1 MGGGLLQLVAYGA
14 QDVYLT
20 GNPQI
25 TFFKV
30 VYRRHTN
37 FALESIQQT
46 FNGTAGFNNTIT
58 CTVSRNGDLINRVY
72 VEMDLPQ
79 IVELAKHNN
88 VNQSGLLE
96 NTQIVLYKNYVGLQ
110 LLKNVVVEIGGQ
122 QIDKQ
127 YSDWMYIWNEL
138 SLPDGKRDGYN
149 KMVGENGLDLSK
161 KENNKLFVPL
171 EFWFCR
177 NVGLALPLIALQ
189 YHEVKFK
196 IEFAS
201 LSDVT
206 VEFTTDGTGS
216 IPASL
221 NEGST
226 SIQFPNVNI
235 WVDYIYLDTD
245 ERRKFA
251 QLSHEYLIEQLQ
263 FSGAEEYKSQLRLN
277 FNHPVKELVWVYND
291 AANWKWNDFSN
302 NDANPFD
309 TAHLKLNGNDRFA
322 KREGKYF
329 DVVLLSYSGGNSGGG
344 FSYSREEVF
353 PTHLGTEIIEGRW
366 ILPMFEGDPGNTM
379 YEFID
384 GLRYT
389 YYCAQD
395 SGCDAAY
402 WNSLDTTDALPTVN
416 PYTVDENTI
425 SIDLH
430 FGNMATYTMDF
441 RCDGKL
447 VDFYYDEDDSWEGL
461 HSTMSR
467 VGYDTSQCEEL
478 NSFPISGRWLWGYG
492 FHPLASTMHELID
505 GTMYTYYCTQ
515 DSGCDATDWDLLDT
529 SDAIPNPD
537 FYTFTNDTL
546 TINDGPGA
554 HVNFE
559 CNGNIAIFNDN
570 TVSYWWRVGLDTTEC
585 EGFFLDLP
593 STSLNPN
600 TFRLNQNYPNPF
612 NPTTNLSYELSDDSY
627 VTITVYDLLGNVV
640 RNLVSEN
647 QSSGIKSVQW
657 DATNEQGQSVAAGV
671 YLYRIESGSFTNTK
685 KNDPS

>member
-1 MGGGLLQLVAYGA
+1 MKQIYFFNVTLILSILSVYAQGTESIEGRWIPSTFGNTMYEFVDTEPFAEAGLRYTYYCDDENGCDSTYWNSLDTSDAIPNPNPYSVSSDGNTLSINLFFGNVATYELGYRCEGQVVDFYFDEDDDWEGLHSTMFREGFDSTNNECLETNPEDCICLELWDPVCGIDGNTYSNACFATCEYVVIHYEGACINQQVVTFTKEDSADWTLPENQDRITDNVWITRKHNQSLFNIAQETGYSGGAGSPVGTLWAGTSTADA
-14 QDVYLT
+14 QDEDFVSFVEMHG
-20 GNPQI
+20 GNPQ
-25 TFFKV
+25 
-30 VYRRHTN
+30 
-37 FALESIQQT
+37 S
-46 FNGTAGFNNTIT
+46 
-58 CTVSRNGDLINRVY
+58 LIN
-72 VEMDLPQ
+72 DTISLHLP
-79 IVELAKHNN
+79 E
-88 VNQSGLLE
+88 S
-96 NTQIVLYKNYVGLQ
+96 
-110 LLKNVVVEIGGQ
+110 
-122 QIDKQ
+122 
-127 YSDWMYIWNEL
+127 
-138 SLPDGKRDGYN
+138 
-149 KMVGENGLDLSK
+149 
-161 KENNKLFVPL
+161 
-171 EFWFCR
+171 
-177 NVGLALPLIALQ
+177 
-189 YHEVKFK
+189 
-196 IEFAS
+196 
-201 LSDVT
+201 
-206 VEFTTDGTGS
+206 
-216 IPASL
+216 
-221 NEGST
+221 
-226 SIQFPNVNI
+226 
-235 WVDYIYLDTD
+235 
-245 ERRKFA
+245 
-251 QLSHEYLIEQLQ
+251 
-263 FSGAEEYKSQLRLN
+263 
-277 FNHPVKELVWVYND
+277 
-291 AANWKWNDFSN
+291 
-302 NDANPFD
+302 
-309 TAHLKLNGNDRFA
+309 
-322 KREGKYF
+322 GKYF

-353 PTHLGTEIIEGRW
+353 PTHLGAEIIEGRW

-395 SGCDAAY
+395 SGCDATY
-402 WNSLDTTDALPTVN
+402 WNSLDTSDALPTVN
-416 PYTVDENTI
+416 PYTVDDNTI

-467 VGYDTSQCEEL
+467 VGYDTGECEEL

-492 FHPLASTMHELID
+492 FHPLASTMYELID
-505 GTMYTYYCTQ
+505 GTMYTYYCMQ

-554 HVNFE
+554 HINFE

-570 TVSYWWRVGLDTTEC
+570 TVSYWWRVGLDTSEC

-593 STSLNPN
+593 STAINPN

-612 NPTTNLSYELSDDSY
+612 NPTTNLSYELSADSY

-640 RNLVSEN
+640 RNLVSEY
-647 QSSGIKSVQW
+647 QSSGLKSVQW

-685 KNDPS
+685 KMILLK

>member
-1 MGGGLLQLVAYGA
+1 MKQRYFFNVTLFLSIFSVYVQGTEYIEGRWIPSTFSNTMYEFVDTEPFAEAGLRYTYYCDDENGCDSTYWNSLDTSDAIPNPNPYSVSSDGNTLSINLFFGNVATYEIGYRCEGQVVDFYFDEDDDWEGLHSTMFRQGFDFSDNECLETNPENCTCTQQWDPVCGIDGNTYSNACFATCEYVVIHYEGACINQQVVTFTKEDSADWTLPENQDRITNNVWITRKHNQSLFNIAQETGYSGGAGSPVGTLWAGTSTAGA
-14 QDVYLT
+14 LDEEFVSFVEMHG
-20 GNPQI
+20 GNPQ
-25 TFFKV
+25 
-30 VYRRHTN
+30 
-37 FALESIQQT
+37 S
-46 FNGTAGFNNTIT
+46 
-58 CTVSRNGDLINRVY
+58 LIN
-72 VEMDLPQ
+72 DTISLHLP
-79 IVELAKHNN
+79 E
-88 VNQSGLLE
+88 S
-96 NTQIVLYKNYVGLQ
+96 
-110 LLKNVVVEIGGQ
+110 
-122 QIDKQ
+122 
-127 YSDWMYIWNEL
+127 
-138 SLPDGKRDGYN
+138 
-149 KMVGENGLDLSK
+149 
-161 KENNKLFVPL
+161 
-171 EFWFCR
+171 
-177 NVGLALPLIALQ
+177 
-189 YHEVKFK
+189 
-196 IEFAS
+196 
-201 LSDVT
+201 
-206 VEFTTDGTGS
+206 
-216 IPASL
+216 
-221 NEGST
+221 
-226 SIQFPNVNI
+226 
-235 WVDYIYLDTD
+235 
-245 ERRKFA
+245 
-251 QLSHEYLIEQLQ
+251 
-263 FSGAEEYKSQLRLN
+263 
-277 FNHPVKELVWVYND
+277 
-291 AANWKWNDFSN
+291 
-302 NDANPFD
+302 
-309 TAHLKLNGNDRFA
+309 
-322 KREGKYF
+322 GKYF

-353 PTHLGTEIIEGRW
+353 PTHLSAEIIEGRW

-395 SGCDAAY
+395 SGCDASY
-402 WNSLDTTDALPTVN
+402 WNSLDTSDALPTVN
-416 PYTVDENTI
+416 PYTVDDNTI

-492 FHPLASTMHELID
+492 FHPLASTMYELID
-505 GTMYTYYCTQ
+505 GTMYTYYCMQ
-515 DSGCDATDWDLLDT
+515 DSGCDATNWDLLDT

-612 NPTTNLSYELSDDSY
+612 NPTTNLSYELSTESY

-647 QSSGIKSVQW
+647 QSSGLKSVQW

-685 KNDPS
+685 KMILLK

>member
-1 MGGGLLQLVAYGA
+1 MKQRYFFNVTLFLSIFSVYVQGTESIEGRWIPSTFSNTMYEFVDTEPFAEAGLRYTYYCDDENGCDSTYWNSLDTSDAIPNPNPYSVSSDGNTLSINLFFGNVATYELGYRCEGQVVDFYFDEDDDWEGLHSTMFRQGFDSSDNECLETYPEDCICTQQWDPVCGIDGNTYSNACYATCEYVVIHYEGACINQQVITFTKEDSADWTLPENQDRITDNVWITRKHNQSLFNIAQETGYSGGAGSPVGTLWAGTSTA
-14 QDVYLT
+14 DTQDEDFVSFVEMHG
-20 GNPQI
+20 GNPQ
-25 TFFKV
+25 T
-30 VYRRHTN
+30 
-37 FALESIQQT
+37 
-46 FNGTAGFNNTIT
+46 
-58 CTVSRNGDLINRVY
+58 LIN
-72 VEMDLPQ
+72 DTISLHLP
-79 IVELAKHNN
+79 E
-88 VNQSGLLE
+88 S
-96 NTQIVLYKNYVGLQ
+96 
-110 LLKNVVVEIGGQ
+110 
-122 QIDKQ
+122 
-127 YSDWMYIWNEL
+127 
-138 SLPDGKRDGYN
+138 
-149 KMVGENGLDLSK
+149 
-161 KENNKLFVPL
+161 
-171 EFWFCR
+171 
-177 NVGLALPLIALQ
+177 
-189 YHEVKFK
+189 
-196 IEFAS
+196 
-201 LSDVT
+201 
-206 VEFTTDGTGS
+206 
-216 IPASL
+216 
-221 NEGST
+221 
-226 SIQFPNVNI
+226 
-235 WVDYIYLDTD
+235 
-245 ERRKFA
+245 
-251 QLSHEYLIEQLQ
+251 
-263 FSGAEEYKSQLRLN
+263 
-277 FNHPVKELVWVYND
+277 
-291 AANWKWNDFSN
+291 
-302 NDANPFD
+302 
-309 TAHLKLNGNDRFA
+309 
-322 KREGKYF
+322 GKYF

-353 PTHLGTEIIEGRW
+353 PTHLSDEIIEGRW

-395 SGCDAAY
+395 SGCDASY
-402 WNSLDTTDALPTVN
+402 WNSLDTSDALPTVN

-447 VDFYYDEDDSWEGL
+447 VDFFYDEDDSWEGL

-492 FHPLASTMHELID
+492 FHPLASTMYELID
-505 GTMYTYYCTQ
+505 GTMYTYYCMQ

-593 STSLNPN
+593 STSFNPN

-612 NPTTNLSYELSDDSY
+612 NPTTNLSYELSADSY

-685 KNDPS
+685 KMILLK

>member
-1 MGGGLLQLVAYGA
+1 MKQRYFFNVTLFLSIFSVYVQGTESIEGRWIPSTFSNTMYEFVDTEPFAEAGLRYTYYCDDENGCDSTYWNSLDTSDAIPNPNPYSVSSDGNTLSINLFFGNVATYELGYRCEGQVVDFYFDEDDDWEGLHSTMFRQGFDSSDNECLETYPEDCICTQQWDPVCGIDGNTYSNACYATCEYVVIHYEGACINQQVITFTKEDSADWTLPENQDRITDNVWITRKHNQSLFNISQETGYSGGAGSPVGTLWAGTSTA
-14 QDVYLT
+14 DTQDEDFVSFVEMHG
-20 GNPQI
+20 GNPQ
-25 TFFKV
+25 T
-30 VYRRHTN
+30 
-37 FALESIQQT
+37 
-46 FNGTAGFNNTIT
+46 
-58 CTVSRNGDLINRVY
+58 LIN
-72 VEMDLPQ
+72 DTISLHLP
-79 IVELAKHNN
+79 E
-88 VNQSGLLE
+88 S
-96 NTQIVLYKNYVGLQ
+96 
-110 LLKNVVVEIGGQ
+110 
-122 QIDKQ
+122 
-127 YSDWMYIWNEL
+127 
-138 SLPDGKRDGYN
+138 
-149 KMVGENGLDLSK
+149 
-161 KENNKLFVPL
+161 
-171 EFWFCR
+171 
-177 NVGLALPLIALQ
+177 
-189 YHEVKFK
+189 
-196 IEFAS
+196 
-201 LSDVT
+201 
-206 VEFTTDGTGS
+206 
-216 IPASL
+216 
-221 NEGST
+221 
-226 SIQFPNVNI
+226 
-235 WVDYIYLDTD
+235 
-245 ERRKFA
+245 
-251 QLSHEYLIEQLQ
+251 
-263 FSGAEEYKSQLRLN
+263 
-277 FNHPVKELVWVYND
+277 
-291 AANWKWNDFSN
+291 
-302 NDANPFD
+302 
-309 TAHLKLNGNDRFA
+309 
-322 KREGKYF
+322 GKYF

-353 PTHLGTEIIEGRW
+353 PTHLSDEIIEGRW

-395 SGCDAAY
+395 SGCDASY
-402 WNSLDTTDALPTVN
+402 WNSLDTSDALPTVN

-447 VDFYYDEDDSWEGL
+447 VDFFYDEDDSWEGL

-492 FHPLASTMHELID
+492 FHPLASTMYELID
-505 GTMYTYYCTQ
+505 GTMYTYYCMQ

-593 STSLNPN
+593 STSFNPN

-612 NPTTNLSYELSDDSY
+612 NPTTNLSYELSADSY
-627 VTITVYDLLGNVV
+627 VTITVYDLLGNMV
-640 RNLVSEN
+640 RNLVSEY

-685 KNDPS
+685 KMILLK

>member
-1 MGGGLLQLVAYGA
+1 MKQIYFFNVTLFLSILSVYAQGTESIEGRWIPSTFGNTMYEFVDTEPFAEAGLRYTYYCDDENGCDSTYWNSLDTSDAIPNPNPYSVSSDGNTLSINLFFGNVATYELGYRCEGQVVDFYFDEDDDWEGLHSTMFREGFDSTNNECLETNPEDCICLELWDPVCGIDGNTYSNACFATCEYVVIHYEGACINQQVVTFTKEDSADWTLPENQDRITDNVWITRKHNQSLFNIAQETGYSGGAGSPVGTLWAGTSTADA
-14 QDVYLT
+14 QDEDFVSFVEMHG
-20 GNPQI
+20 GNPQSMI
-25 TFFKV
+25 NDTISL
-30 VYRRHTN
+30 H
-37 FALESIQQT
+37 LPES
-46 FNGTAGFNNTIT
+46 
-58 CTVSRNGDLINRVY
+58 
-72 VEMDLPQ
+72 
-79 IVELAKHNN
+79 
-88 VNQSGLLE
+88 
-96 NTQIVLYKNYVGLQ
+96 
-110 LLKNVVVEIGGQ
+110 
-122 QIDKQ
+122 
-127 YSDWMYIWNEL
+127 
-138 SLPDGKRDGYN
+138 
-149 KMVGENGLDLSK
+149 
-161 KENNKLFVPL
+161 
-171 EFWFCR
+171 
-177 NVGLALPLIALQ
+177 
-189 YHEVKFK
+189 
-196 IEFAS
+196 
-201 LSDVT
+201 
-206 VEFTTDGTGS
+206 
-216 IPASL
+216 
-221 NEGST
+221 
-226 SIQFPNVNI
+226 
-235 WVDYIYLDTD
+235 
-245 ERRKFA
+245 
-251 QLSHEYLIEQLQ
+251 
-263 FSGAEEYKSQLRLN
+263 
-277 FNHPVKELVWVYND
+277 
-291 AANWKWNDFSN
+291 
-302 NDANPFD
+302 
-309 TAHLKLNGNDRFA
+309 
-322 KREGKYF
+322 GKYF

-353 PTHLGTEIIEGRW
+353 PTHLGAEIIEGRW

-395 SGCDAAY
+395 SGCDATY
-402 WNSLDTTDALPTVN
+402 WNSLDTSDALPTVN
-416 PYTVDENTI
+416 PYTVDDNTI

-447 VDFYYDEDDSWEGL
+447 VDFYYDEDDSWDGL

-467 VGYDTSQCEEL
+467 VGYDTSECEEL

-492 FHPLASTMHELID
+492 FHPLASTMYELID
-505 GTMYTYYCTQ
+505 GTMYTYYCMQ

-554 HVNFE
+554 HINFE

-612 NPTTNLSYELSDDSY
+612 NPTTNLSYELSADSY
-627 VTITVYDLLGNVV
+627 VIITVYDLLGNVV
-640 RNLVSEN
+640 RNLVSEY
-647 QSSGIKSVQW
+647 QSSGLKSVQW

-685 KNDPS
+685 KMILLK

>member
-1 MGGGLLQLVAYGA
+1 M
-14 QDVYLT
+14 
-20 GNPQI
+20 
-25 TFFKV
+25 
-30 VYRRHTN
+30 
-37 FALESIQQT
+37 
-46 FNGTAGFNNTIT
+46 
-58 CTVSRNGDLINRVY
+58 
-72 VEMDLPQ
+72 
-79 IVELAKHNN
+79 
-88 VNQSGLLE
+88 
-96 NTQIVLYKNYVGLQ
+96 
-110 LLKNVVVEIGGQ
+110 
-122 QIDKQ
+122 
-127 YSDWMYIWNEL
+127 
-138 SLPDGKRDGYN
+138 
-149 KMVGENGLDLSK
+149 
-161 KENNKLFVPL
+161 
-171 EFWFCR
+171 
-177 NVGLALPLIALQ
+177 
-189 YHEVKFK
+189 
-196 IEFAS
+196 
-201 LSDVT
+201 
-206 VEFTTDGTGS
+206 
-216 IPASL
+216 
-221 NEGST
+221 
-226 SIQFPNVNI
+226 
-235 WVDYIYLDTD
+235 
-245 ERRKFA
+245 
-251 QLSHEYLIEQLQ
+251 
-263 FSGAEEYKSQLRLN
+263 
-277 FNHPVKELVWVYND
+277 
-291 AANWKWNDFSN
+291 
-302 NDANPFD
+302 
-309 TAHLKLNGNDRFA
+309 
-322 KREGKYF
+322 
-329 DVVLLSYSGGNSGGG
+329 LLSYSGGNSGGG

-353 PTHLGTEIIEGRW
+353 PTHLSDEIIEGRW

-467 VGYDTSQCEEL
+467 VGYDTSECEEL

-612 NPTTNLSYELSDDSY
+612 NPTTNLSYELSADSY

-685 KNDPS
+685 KMILLK

>member
-1 MGGGLLQLVAYGA
+1 MKQRYFFNVTLLLSIFSVFAQGTESIEGRWIPNTFGNTMYEFVDTEPFAEAGLRYTYYCDDENGCDSTYWNSLDTSDAIPNPNPYSVSSDGNTLSINLFFGNVATYELGYRCEGQVVDFYFGEDDDWEGLHSTMFREGFDSSDNECLETNPENCTCTEQWDPVCGIDGNTYSNACFATCEYVVIHYEGACINQQVVTFTKEDSADWTLPENQDRITDNVWITRKHNQSLFNIAQETGYSGGAGSPVGTLWAGTSVADA
-14 QDVYLT
+14 QNEDFVSFVEMHG
-20 GNPQI
+20 GNPQ
-25 TFFKV
+25 
-30 VYRRHTN
+30 
-37 FALESIQQT
+37 S
-46 FNGTAGFNNTIT
+46 
-58 CTVSRNGDLINRVY
+58 LIN
-72 VEMDLPQ
+72 DTISLHLP
-79 IVELAKHNN
+79 E
-88 VNQSGLLE
+88 S
-96 NTQIVLYKNYVGLQ
+96 
-110 LLKNVVVEIGGQ
+110 
-122 QIDKQ
+122 
-127 YSDWMYIWNEL
+127 
-138 SLPDGKRDGYN
+138 
-149 KMVGENGLDLSK
+149 
-161 KENNKLFVPL
+161 
-171 EFWFCR
+171 
-177 NVGLALPLIALQ
+177 
-189 YHEVKFK
+189 
-196 IEFAS
+196 
-201 LSDVT
+201 
-206 VEFTTDGTGS
+206 
-216 IPASL
+216 
-221 NEGST
+221 
-226 SIQFPNVNI
+226 
-235 WVDYIYLDTD
+235 
-245 ERRKFA
+245 
-251 QLSHEYLIEQLQ
+251 
-263 FSGAEEYKSQLRLN
+263 
-277 FNHPVKELVWVYND
+277 
-291 AANWKWNDFSN
+291 
-302 NDANPFD
+302 
-309 TAHLKLNGNDRFA
+309 
-322 KREGKYF
+322 GKYF

-379 YEFID
+379 YEFIN

-389 YYCAQD
+389 YYCPQD
-395 SGCDAAY
+395 SGCDASY
-402 WNSLDTTDALPTVN
+402 WNSLDTSDALPTVN

-492 FHPLASTMHELID
+492 FHPLASTMYELID
-505 GTMYTYYCTQ
+505 GTMYTYYCMQ
-515 DSGCDATDWDLLDT
+515 DSGCDATNWDLLDT

-546 TINDGPGA
+546 TINDGPGS

-570 TVSYWWRVGLDTTEC
+570 TVSYWWRVGLDTSAC

-593 STSLNPN
+593 STAINPN

-612 NPTTNLSYELSDDSY
+612 NPTTNLSYELSADLH

-640 RNLVSEN
+640 RNLVSEY
-647 QSSGIKSVQW
+647 QSSGVKSVQW

-685 KNDPS
+685 KMILLK

>member
-1 MGGGLLQLVAYGA
+1 MKQRYFFNVTLFLSIFSVYVQGTESIEGRWIPSTFSNTMYEFVDTEPFAEAGLRYTYYCDDENGCDSTYWNSLDTSDAIPNPNPYSVSSDGNTLSINLFFGNVATYELGYRCEGQVVDFYFDEDDDWEGLHSTMFRQGFDSSDNECLETYPEDCICTQQWDPVCGIDGNTYSNACYATCEYVVIHYEGACINQQVITFTKEDSADWTLPENQDRITDNVWITRKHNQSLFNIAQETGYSGGAGSPVGTLWAGTSTA
-14 QDVYLT
+14 DTQDEDFVSFVEMHG
-20 GNPQI
+20 GNPQ
-25 TFFKV
+25 T
-30 VYRRHTN
+30 
-37 FALESIQQT
+37 
-46 FNGTAGFNNTIT
+46 
-58 CTVSRNGDLINRVY
+58 LIN
-72 VEMDLPQ
+72 DTISLHLP
-79 IVELAKHNN
+79 E
-88 VNQSGLLE
+88 S
-96 NTQIVLYKNYVGLQ
+96 
-110 LLKNVVVEIGGQ
+110 
-122 QIDKQ
+122 
-127 YSDWMYIWNEL
+127 
-138 SLPDGKRDGYN
+138 
-149 KMVGENGLDLSK
+149 
-161 KENNKLFVPL
+161 
-171 EFWFCR
+171 
-177 NVGLALPLIALQ
+177 
-189 YHEVKFK
+189 
-196 IEFAS
+196 
-201 LSDVT
+201 
-206 VEFTTDGTGS
+206 
-216 IPASL
+216 
-221 NEGST
+221 
-226 SIQFPNVNI
+226 
-235 WVDYIYLDTD
+235 
-245 ERRKFA
+245 
-251 QLSHEYLIEQLQ
+251 
-263 FSGAEEYKSQLRLN
+263 
-277 FNHPVKELVWVYND
+277 
-291 AANWKWNDFSN
+291 
-302 NDANPFD
+302 
-309 TAHLKLNGNDRFA
+309 
-322 KREGKYF
+322 GKYF

-353 PTHLGTEIIEGRW
+353 PTHLSDEIIEGRW

-395 SGCDAAY
+395 SGCDASY
-402 WNSLDTTDALPTVN
+402 WNSLDTSDALPTVN
-416 PYTVDENTI
+416 PYTVDDNTI

-492 FHPLASTMHELID
+492 FHPLASTMYELID
-505 GTMYTYYCTQ
+505 GTMYTYYCMQ

-593 STSLNPN
+593 STSFNPN

-612 NPTTNLSYELSDDSY
+612 NPTTNLSYELSADSY

-685 KNDPS
+685 KMILLK

>member
-1 MGGGLLQLVAYGA
+1 MKQRYFFNTILFLSIFSVSVQGTESIEGRWIPSTFGNTMYEFVDTEPFAEAGLRYTYYCDDENGCDSTYWNSLDTSDAIPNPNPYSVSSDGNTLSINLFFGNVATYELGYRCEGQVVDFYFDEDDDWEGLHSTMFREGFDSTNNECLETNPEDCICLALWDPVCGIDGNTYSNSCFATCEYVVINYEGACINQQVVTFTKEDSADWTLPENQDRITDNVWITRKHNQSLFNIAQETGYSGGAGSPVGTLWAGTSTTDA
-14 QDVYLT
+14 QDEDFVSFVEMHG
-20 GNPQI
+20 GNPQ
-25 TFFKV
+25 
-30 VYRRHTN
+30 
-37 FALESIQQT
+37 S
-46 FNGTAGFNNTIT
+46 
-58 CTVSRNGDLINRVY
+58 LIN
-72 VEMDLPQ
+72 DTISLHLP
-79 IVELAKHNN
+79 E
-88 VNQSGLLE
+88 S
-96 NTQIVLYKNYVGLQ
+96 
-110 LLKNVVVEIGGQ
+110 
-122 QIDKQ
+122 
-127 YSDWMYIWNEL
+127 
-138 SLPDGKRDGYN
+138 
-149 KMVGENGLDLSK
+149 
-161 KENNKLFVPL
+161 
-171 EFWFCR
+171 
-177 NVGLALPLIALQ
+177 
-189 YHEVKFK
+189 
-196 IEFAS
+196 
-201 LSDVT
+201 
-206 VEFTTDGTGS
+206 
-216 IPASL
+216 
-221 NEGST
+221 
-226 SIQFPNVNI
+226 
-235 WVDYIYLDTD
+235 
-245 ERRKFA
+245 
-251 QLSHEYLIEQLQ
+251 
-263 FSGAEEYKSQLRLN
+263 
-277 FNHPVKELVWVYND
+277 
-291 AANWKWNDFSN
+291 
-302 NDANPFD
+302 
-309 TAHLKLNGNDRFA
+309 
-322 KREGKYF
+322 GKYF

-353 PTHLGTEIIEGRW
+353 PTHLNAEIIEGRW

-395 SGCDAAY
+395 SGCDATY
-402 WNSLDTTDALPTVN
+402 WNSLDTSDALPTVN
-416 PYTVDENTI
+416 PYTVDDNTI

-492 FHPLASTMHELID
+492 FHPLASTMYELID
-505 GTMYTYYCTQ
+505 GTMYTYYCMQ

-593 STSLNPN
+593 STSLNTN
-600 TFRLNQNYPNPF
+600 SFRLNQNYPNPF
-612 NPTTNLSYELSDDSY
+612 NPTTNLSYELSADSY
-627 VTITVYDLLGNVV
+627 VTITVYDLLGNMV
-640 RNLVSEN
+640 RNLVSEY

-685 KNDPS
+685 KMILLK

>member
-1 MGGGLLQLVAYGA
+1 MKQRYFFNVTLFLSIFSVYVQGTESIEGRWIPSTFSNTMYEFVDTEPFAEAGLRYTYYCDDENGCDSTYWNSLDTSDAIPNPNPYSVSSDGNTLSINLFFGNVATYELGYRCEGQVVDFYFDEDDDWEGLHSTMFRQGFDSSDNECLETYPEDCICTQQWDPVCGIDGNTYSNACYATCEYVVIHYEGACINQQVITFTKEDSADWTLPENQDRITDNVWITRKHNQSLFNIAQETGYSGGAGSPVGTLWAGTSTA
-14 QDVYLT
+14 DTQDEDFVSFVEMHG
-20 GNPQI
+20 GNPQ
-25 TFFKV
+25 T
-30 VYRRHTN
+30 
-37 FALESIQQT
+37 
-46 FNGTAGFNNTIT
+46 
-58 CTVSRNGDLINRVY
+58 LIN
-72 VEMDLPQ
+72 DTISLHLP
-79 IVELAKHNN
+79 E
-88 VNQSGLLE
+88 S
-96 NTQIVLYKNYVGLQ
+96 
-110 LLKNVVVEIGGQ
+110 
-122 QIDKQ
+122 
-127 YSDWMYIWNEL
+127 
-138 SLPDGKRDGYN
+138 
-149 KMVGENGLDLSK
+149 
-161 KENNKLFVPL
+161 
-171 EFWFCR
+171 
-177 NVGLALPLIALQ
+177 
-189 YHEVKFK
+189 
-196 IEFAS
+196 
-201 LSDVT
+201 
-206 VEFTTDGTGS
+206 
-216 IPASL
+216 
-221 NEGST
+221 
-226 SIQFPNVNI
+226 
-235 WVDYIYLDTD
+235 
-245 ERRKFA
+245 
-251 QLSHEYLIEQLQ
+251 
-263 FSGAEEYKSQLRLN
+263 
-277 FNHPVKELVWVYND
+277 
-291 AANWKWNDFSN
+291 
-302 NDANPFD
+302 
-309 TAHLKLNGNDRFA
+309 
-322 KREGKYF
+322 GKYF

-353 PTHLGTEIIEGRW
+353 PTHLSDEIIEGRW

-395 SGCDAAY
+395 SGCDASY
-402 WNSLDTTDALPTVN
+402 WNSLDTSDALPTVN

-492 FHPLASTMHELID
+492 FHPLASTMYELID
-505 GTMYTYYCTQ
+505 GTMYTYYCMQ

-593 STSLNPN
+593 STSFNPN

-612 NPTTNLSYELSDDSY
+612 NPTTNLSYELSADSY

-685 KNDPS
+685 KMILLK